1 MGILLKDLEMMK
13 NLFNLNPELTVSC
26 SEISS
31 VITTSFE
38 SNLELSWFPPQKPK
52 WICYLFQNKFQ

>member
-13 NLFNLNPELTVSC
+13 NLFNLNPELPVSC

-31 VITTSFE
+31 VITISFE

-52 WICYLFQNKFQ
+52 